1 MTFYRFPEKF
11 LWGAATSSYQVEG
24 AVKEDGRGESI
35 WDRFSHTPGKI
46 LNGDTGDIAC
56 DHYHRFKEDIKIMKE
71 LGLKSYRFSIAW
83 PRIFPNGKGTIN
95 PKGLDFYKQLVEELL
110 EKGIEPM
117 VTLYHWDLPQALQDK
132 GGWHNRDT
140 IGYFAEY
147 AFYMYRVLGDRVKL
161 WITHNEPLSSSH
173 IGHAT
178 GEYAPG
184 ITDPTISAQVSHHI
198 MLSHA
203 QAVQAFRQSDCKDG
217 SIGIV
222 LYFAHIQPAS
232 DTQEDR
238 EIARMMDGVINRWFI
253 DPVLKGSYPEETLDI
268 FRKEFNAPVI
278 EQEDM
283 DFIKANPI
291 DFLGINYYTRIVVRK
306 SKEPAFLGCEI
317 VVPEHANLTGIGWEI
332 YPEGLYNILMKIC
345 LDYGNPLMYITENGA
360 AFSDTQIKDKTI
372 QDDDR
377 IGYIKAHLIE
387 INRAIKDGA
396 NIGGYFLWSL
406 MDNFEWS
413 HGYSQRFGIIHVDF
427 ETLKRSWKKSAFWYR
442 DVIER
447 NGV

>member
-1 MTFYRFPEKF
+1 MTFCRFPEKF
-11 LWGAATSSYQVEG
+11 LWGAATSSYQIEG

-56 DHYHRFKEDIKIMKE
+56 DHYHRFKEDIRIMKK

-83 PRIFPNGKGTIN
+83 PRIFPNGKGAIN
-95 PKGLDFYKQLVEELL
+95 SKGVDFYKQLVEELL

-117 VTLYHWDLPQALQDK
+117 VTLYHWDLPQVLQDK
-132 GGWHNRDT
+132 GGWYNRDT
-140 IGYFAEY
+140 IGYFADY
-147 AFYMYRVLGDRVKL
+147 AFYMYRALGDRVKL
-161 WITHNEPLSSSH
+161 WITHNEPLSSSY

-184 ITDPTISAQVSHHI
+184 IADPAVSAQVSHHI

-203 QAVQAFRQSDCKDG
+203 KAVQAFRQSDCRDG

-222 LYFAHIQPAS
+222 LYFVDIHPAS
-232 DTQEDR
+232 DKQEDR
-238 EIARMMDGVINRWFI
+238 EIAQMVDGVINRWFI
-253 DPVLKGSYPEETLDI
+253 DPVLKGSYPGETLDI
-268 FRKEFNAPVI
+268 FMKEFNAPVI
-278 EQEDM
+278 KQEDM
-283 DFIKANPI
+283 DFMKANAV
-291 DFLGINYYTRIVVRK
+291 DFIGVNYYTRMVVRK
-306 SKEPAFLGCEI
+306 SKGPAFLGYETVI
-317 VVPEHANLTGIGWEI
+317 PEHANLTGIGWEI

-345 LDYGNPLMYITENGA
+345 RDYGNPLMYITENGA
-360 AFSDTQIKDKTI
+360 AFSDTQVKGNIV
-372 QDDDR
+372 QDNDR
-377 IGYIKAHLIE
+377 IDYVKAHLIE
-387 INRAIKDGA
+387 VNRAIKDGA

-442 DVIER
+442 DVIGQ